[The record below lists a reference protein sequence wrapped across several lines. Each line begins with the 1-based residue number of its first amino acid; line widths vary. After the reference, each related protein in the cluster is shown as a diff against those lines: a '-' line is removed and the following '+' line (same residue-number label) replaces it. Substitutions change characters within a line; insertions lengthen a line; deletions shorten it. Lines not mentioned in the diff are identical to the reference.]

1 MVSIDRA
8 VLADPARLEA
18 VELYRRLLPVAPLPM
33 DAIAQLAAHL
43 LDAPMGAVT
52 LVAEDE
58 EFVSGRYGLPE
69 PLCSQRKLAIKYSL
83 CKYVVSAD
91 HVLNVPDMCG
101 GGDPELSSHPL
112 LTEYGVCSFLSVPI
126 RDPQDQLVGALTVC
140 DTKPRHWRDEHTTLL
155 LEVEQ
160 LLRPA
165 DGTAPPRAM
174 LAALDSAAL
183 LDGVQQALVAVNVHG
198 TVVGFNR
205 AAEQLLGFTKDD
217 ICDRHFDE
225 RLVPLY
231 NGEPIGAA
239 LSRLFSAAPAL
250 PVRRP
255 ISLLHRDG
263 HRVNVD
269 AAFVVVH
276 GAAGALACVFMT
288 DHSRQK
294 AAEER
299 ADHSDHFLS
308 ALLDSLSVGVLACDA
323 SSEVVV
329 MNRALREIHELPED
343 AEIPADYASA
353 VERFLYDSDHR
364 PMPWAETPLMRA
376 CAGEVVRD
384 TDIVVDVPGKRT
396 RTFAVTAQPITGR
409 DGRSRGAVSV
419 SHEVTALRRVE
430 QFRACHLSVEQAF
443 KAAAT
448 VAEAAPNVLH
458 AVVTTLGWPAAEL
471 FLIDDVSGE
480 LRAVGHW
487 SAGGLESGDFF
498 GHTPVKGAGVTGRV
512 WQTGKPV
519 WVPEIAD
526 EAALSSSFERERV
539 EVCLRHGIHTV
550 IAVPVT
556 DGDSL
561 LGVLTCYAGAAE
573 HHEDLLTVLL
583 DGVAA
588 QIGVFVALRRAQE
601 LARQLARAQDDF
613 ISLVGHELRT
623 PLTSIA
629 VHAGVLASDGDRLD
643 DDSRQ
648 SVDAI
653 ARNAADLQA
662 IITTLLELAGLDSG
676 HLPLT
681 VTEVDLTRIVEEAVA
696 DAASHI
702 AGQDLRLHVDAPDR
716 VSIEGD
722 AARLREVLRDLL
734 SNAVKYSPRGGDIRV
749 SLQADAEMAE
759 LRITDEGIGTP
770 VDERDQIFDRF
781 YRGRNVR
788 HQGTHGHGLGLSL
801 ARTIV
806 QLHGGTIKLLDNAP
820 TGTAVVVCLPC
831 RHDADGA
838 VSRV

>member
-1 MVSIDRA
+1 MSVDQT

-18 VELYRRLLPVAPLPM
+18 VELYRRLLPVTPLPM

-43 LDAPMGAVT
+43 LDAPMAAVT
-52 LVAEDE
+52 LVSDDE
-58 EFVSGRYGLPE
+58 EFITGRYGLPT
-69 PLCSQRKLAIKYSL
+69 PLCSHRRLAINYSL

-91 HVLNVPDMCG
+91 HVLNVADMRD
-101 GGDPELSSHPL
+101 GGDPELREHPL
-112 LTEYGVCSFLSVPI
+112 LTEHGMRSFLSVPV
-126 RDPQDQLVGALTVC
+126 RDPQDQLVGALTVL
-140 DTKPRHWRDEHTTLL
+140 DAEPRHWRDEHTTLL

-165 DGTAPPRAM
+165 TATAPPRAM

-198 TVVGFNR
+198 HVVGFNS
-205 AAEQLLGFTKDD
+205 AAEKLLGFSKAEV
-217 ICDRHFDE
+217 CDKHVDE
-225 RLVPLY
+225 RLSPLY
-231 NGEPIGAA
+231 NDEPIGTA
-239 LSRLFSAAPAL
+239 LSRLFSAAPNL

-255 ISLLHRDG
+255 ISLLHHDG
-263 HRVNVD
+263 HRLLVD

-276 GAAGALACVFMT
+276 GAAGALACVFIT
-288 DHSRQK
+288 DLSRQR

-299 ADHSDHFLS
+299 ADHSDSFLS

-323 SSEVVV
+323 EREVVV
-329 MNRALREIHELPED
+329 MNRALREIHGMPD
-343 AEIPADYASA
+343 AAEIPPDYAGA
-353 VERFLYDSDHR
+353 VESFLYDRDHR

-384 TDIVVDVPGKRT
+384 TDIVVEVPGNRS
-396 RTFAVTAQPITGR
+396 RTFAVAAQPITGR
-409 DGRSRGAVSV
+409 DGSSRGAVSV

-430 QFRACHLSVEQAF
+430 QFRACHLRVEQAF
-443 KAAAT
+443 KAAAS
-448 VAEAAPNVLH
+448 VAEAAPRVLQTV
-458 AVVTTLGWPAAEL
+458 ATTLDWPAAEL
-471 FLIDDVSGE
+471 FLIDDVSGD

-487 SAGGLESGDFF
+487 SVGGLESGDFF

-512 WQTGKPV
+512 WQTGRPV

-526 EAALSSSFERERV
+526 EGSLSSSFERERV
-539 EVCLRHGIHTV
+539 EICLSHGIHTV

-583 DGVAA
+583 DGIAA

-643 DDSRQ
+643 EDSRQ
-648 SVDAI
+648 SIDAI
-653 ARNAADLQA
+653 ARNAADLQV
-662 IITTLLELAGLDSG
+662 IVTTLLELAGLDSG

-681 VTEVDLTRIVEEAVA
+681 VAAVDLTRIVEEAVA
-696 DAASHI
+696 DVASHI
-702 AGQDLRLHVDAPDR
+702 AGHDLRLHVDAPEP
-716 VSIEGD
+716 VSVDGD
-722 AARLREVLRDLL
+722 AARLRQVLRDLL
-734 SNAVKYSPRGGDIRV
+734 SNAIKYSPEGGDIRV
-749 SLQADAEMAE
+749 SLGIDGDMAE

-770 VDERDQIFDRF
+770 VEERDQVFDRF

-801 ARTIV
+801 ARAIV
-806 QLHGGTIKLLDNAP
+806 HLHGGTIKLLDHSP
-820 TGTAVVVCLPC
+820 TGTAVVVRLPQ
-831 RHDADGA
+831 RHDPAGT
-838 VSRV
+838 VPRV